1 MFFIKRR
8 NATSGRARGWLGARV
23 VEEYDATCLV
33 PPVWAARLD
42 AFGNIEIRL
51 G

>member
-1 MFFIKRR
+1 MFFYQEAECNVRPR
-8 NATSGRARGWLGARV
+8 RGWLGARV